1 MVDYRVWIL
10 ACRTGCQ
17 VFASCAFL
25 SCFRLPVPNSTE
37 FFATGKGGRA
47 SLKMDCN
54 QSNDFQGNGRVN
66 YVSEVVKVGTPIYHF
81 GPRSLRM
88 TATQAIRSHTR
99 NF

>member
-1 MVDYRVWIL
+1 M
-10 ACRTGCQ
+10 
-17 VFASCAFL
+17 
-25 SCFRLPVPNSTE
+25 PNSTE

-54 QSNDFQGNGRVN
+54 QSNDFQENGMN

-88 TATQAIRSHTR
+88 KATRAIRSHTR